1 MSRRFF
7 ALAAFA
13 VTLAGA
19 VLIVVAVGAT
29 PRLWLGGFVS
39 EAGVA
44 SSGHAGTYRLGAAG
58 VALGQALF
66 AVALFFAAPGE
77 RPRWFASRWVAVVPL
92 TVSLV
97 AADAVF
103 GGVSAAV
110 SCSPGCPLPPH
121 ETPTVRD
128 LVHGGASILAVGLLS
143 LALLCVAVFWPP
155 GPLVRPSRVAAVVVV
170 PLIAA
175 DGLAILIVGRGHV
188 TGLLE
193 RASLLVAVGW
203 TLVACSLL
211 LLPSGSQERR
221 FGRFRRARSADRSE
235 SRLTH

>member
-7 ALAAFA
+7 ALAAF
-13 VTLAGA
+13 VTT
-19 VLIVVAVGAT
+19 AVGAGLIVAAVVAI

-44 SSGHAGTYRLGAAG
+44 SSGHAGTYRLGAAA

-66 AVALFFAAPGE
+66 AIALS
-77 RPRWFASRWVAVVPL
+77 RSSCASRWAWLLPL
-92 TVSLV
+92 TVGLV
-97 AADAVF
+97 AVDAVF

-121 ETPTVRD
+121 ETPTARD
-128 LVHGGASILAVGLLS
+128 LVHGGASILAVGLLG
-143 LALLCVAVFWPP
+143 LALLCIAVLWPP
-155 GPLVRPSRVAAVVVV
+155 GPLVRPSRVAAAVVV
-170 PLIAA
+170 PLLAA

-193 RASLLVAVGW
+193 RASLLAAVAW
-203 TLVACSLL
+203 TLVACALL
-211 LLPSGSQERR
+211 LRTAPPSHPARR
-221 FGRFRRARSADRSE
+221 WRRARSADRSE

>member
-7 ALAAFA
+7 AIAAF
-13 VTLAGA
+13 VTT
-19 VLIVVAVGAT
+19 AVGAGLIVAAVAAI

-44 SSGHAGTYRLGAAG
+44 SSGQAGTYRLGAAG

-66 AVALFFAAPGE
+66 AVALSFS
-77 RPRWFASRWVAVVPL
+77 PRSGSRWVWVVPL
-92 TVSLV
+92 TVGLV
-97 AADAVF
+97 AVDAVF

-155 GPLVRPSRVAAVVVV
+155 GPLVRPSRITAAVVV
-170 PLIAA
+170 PLVAA
-175 DGLAILIVGRGHV
+175 SGLAILIAGRGYV

-193 RASLLVAVGW
+193 RAVLAGAIGW
-203 TLVACSLL
+203 TLVACALL
-211 LLPSGSQERR
+211 IGFTARPGRS
-221 FGRFRRARSADRSE
+221 GRFRCAHSADRPE
-235 SRLTH
+235 SRLTP

>member
-1 MSRRFF
+1 MSRRLF
-7 ALAAFA
+7 ALAAF
-13 VTLAGA
+13 VMTT
-19 VLIVVAVGAT
+19 VGAGLIASAVAAI

-44 SSGHAGTYRLGAAG
+44 SSGHATTYRLGAAG

-66 AVALFFAAPGE
+66 AVALSRYPLAA
-77 RPRWFASRWVAVVPL
+77 RWAWLLPL

-143 LALLCVAVFWPP
+143 LALLCVAVLWPP
-155 GPLVRPSRVAAVVVV
+155 GPLVRPSRVAAAVVV
-170 PLIAA
+170 PLVAA

-193 RASLLVAVGW
+193 RASLLAGVGW
-203 TLVACSLL
+203 TLVACALL
-211 LLPSGSQERR
+211 LRTAPPSDPARR
-221 FGRFRRARSADRSE
+221 WRRARSADRSE
-235 SRLTH
+235 SRLTP